1 MLLKISEIEEKLN
14 YRFSPLEPM
23 ITGMRLLP
31 GGLSGLEIS
40 ELQDFA
46 KPTLPGDF
54 KLLLERYDFGNL
66 TIGPV
71 YFSIS
76 GHYVRD
82 VIRMTDALCLP
93 RGLLFIAGSDPD
105 DFALNLI
112 SGEILLLDR
121 EILKIGPVIAKSFE
135 KFLRGLGTA
144 MLRRGEGDNHMLAT
158 SIAREVASQDEG
170 FWRRL
175 VA

>member
-1 MLLKISEIEEKLN
+1 MLLKISEIEEELN
-14 YRFSPLEPM
+14 YKFSHLEPM

-31 GGLSGLEIS
+31 GGFSELDIS

-46 KPTLPGDF
+46 ESDLPGDF
-54 KLLLERYDFGNL
+54 KFFLERYDFGNL

-71 YFSIS
+71 YFSVS
-76 GHYVRD
+76 GYYVRD
-82 VIRMTDALCLP
+82 VIRMTEALCLP

-121 EILKIGPVIAKSFE
+121 EVLKIGPVVARSFE
-135 KFLRGLGTA
+135 GFLRGVGTA
-144 MLRRGEGDNHMLAT
+144 MLRRGEGDNHVLAA
-158 SIAREVASQDEG
+158 SIAREVASQDER

-175 VA
+175 VG